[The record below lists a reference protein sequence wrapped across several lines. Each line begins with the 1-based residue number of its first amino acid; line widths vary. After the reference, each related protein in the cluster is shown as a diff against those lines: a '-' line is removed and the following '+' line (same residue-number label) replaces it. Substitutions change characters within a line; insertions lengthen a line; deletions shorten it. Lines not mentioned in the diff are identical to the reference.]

1 MSRILRRPMFR
12 GGRVDS
18 RGTGIT
24 TGLDRPGMQG
34 GGLPPTGNPRFINL
48 GGSGGASSPFTG
60 RALMNVPQ
68 PGTGRTIYSSPTSS
82 MPQQPRGLTYRGIFD
97 ALKTGGKGML
107 GRLAPF
113 NPFSAAGVTMAAP
126 FLPSY
131 LIAQANKPRTIEA
144 LEYMKQMNSSGVFD
158 ETAGPGDYE
167 AFTAEFDRLN
177 KEGTPLGT
185 EITLEDG
192 TTVTPGLTT
201 GTDTLATVIDNITK
215 NKQKENAKQNLENL
229 NLATGNN
236 NNEEESLDI
245 EANKELFAKLLGRD
259 KAKGQDISDM
269 LLSFSS
275 KALAPEADV
284 KSAFAEFAADEVK
297 RPSRVQK
304 IDDSAAALAINDY
317 IAGRKSKAEVD
328 ALIKKLE
335 VQKDLSAPSL
345 YDNIIKIAGPG
356 SNPTVAN
363 LETALKTTEDTRR
376 KKVTRIPKSENE
388 TYKLEAGDAD
398 SFIIKEA
405 TKEIFYV
412 DNNLNETRVY

>member
-24 TGLDRPGMQG
+24 TGLDRPRMQG
-34 GGLPPTGNPRFINL
+34 GGMPPTSTFNINM
-48 GGSGGASSPFTG
+48 G
-60 RALMNVPQ
+60 
-68 PGTGRTIYSSPTSS
+68 GRTQIPTSS
-82 MPQQPRGLTYRGIFD
+82 NIFRPPAVIQPTSTVTPQGITYRGMFD
-97 ALKTGGKGML
+97 ALKSGGRGIL
-107 GRLAPF
+107 SRLAPF
-113 NPFSAAGVTMAAP
+113 NPFSAAALTMAAP
-126 FLPSY
+126 FLPSF
-131 LIAQANKPRTIEA
+131 IMAQANKPKTIEA
-144 LEYMKQMNSSGVFD
+144 LEYMKQMNDSGIMD
-158 ETAGPGDYE
+158 ETAAPDDI
-167 AFTAEFDRLN
+167 TAYYAELDRLN

-185 EITLEDG
+185 EVQLESG
-192 TTVTPGLTT
+192 ETITPGLTT
-201 GTDTLATVIDNITK
+201 DQETLATIIDNMAK
-215 NKQKENAKQNLENL
+215 NKEKENAKQNLENL

-245 EANKELFAKLLGRD
+245 EANKELFAKLLGKD
-259 KAKGQDISDM
+259 KARGQDVADM

-275 KALAPEADV
+275 KALAPDATV
-284 KSAFAEFAADEVK
+284 KSAFGEFAADEVK

-304 IDDSAAALAINDY
+304 IDESAAALAINDY

-328 ALIKKLE
+328 ALIKRLE
-335 VQKDLSAPSL
+335 KQSDLSEPDL
-345 YDNIIKIAGPG
+345 YANIIKIAGPG

-363 LETALKTTEDTRR
+363 LETALKTTKDTRN

-405 TKEIFYV
+405 TKEIFYI
-412 DNNLNETRVY
+412 DNNLNEVRIY

>member
-34 GGLPPTGNPRFINL
+34 GGMPPSGSTFNINM
-48 GGSGGASSPFTG
+48 GA
-60 RALMNVPQ
+60 
-68 PGTGRTIYSSPTSS
+68 RTPPPTSS
-82 MPQQPRGLTYRGIFD
+82 PIFRPPAVIQPTPTVTPQGITYRGIFD
-97 ALKTGGKGML
+97 ALKSGGRNML
-107 GRLAPF
+107 SRLVPF
-113 NPFSAAGVTMAAP
+113 NPFSAAGITMALP

-131 LIAQANKPRTIEA
+131 IMAQANKPKTIEA
-144 LEYMKQMNSSGVFD
+144 LEYMKSMNQSGIMD
-158 ETAGPGDYE
+158 ETAAPDDV
-167 AFTAEFDRLN
+167 TAYYAELDRLN

-185 EITLEDG
+185 EITLESG
-192 TTVTPGLTT
+192 ETITPGLTT
-201 GTDTLATVIDNITK
+201 GKETLATVIDNITK

-259 KAKGQDISDM
+259 KARGQDISDM

-405 TKEIFYV
+405 TKEIYYV

>member
-1 MSRILRRPMFR
+1 MKETAKEMVKSIKEYSLPF
-12 GGRVDS
+12 GLGTL
-18 RGTGIT
+18 GTGYGLSKMYEGFKERQEGEPPIT
-24 TGLDRPGMQG
+24 EEEQTEL
-34 GGLPPTGNPRFINL
+34 
-48 GGSGGASSPFTG
+48 SPEQI
-60 RALMNVPQ
+60 RIQ
-68 PGTGRTIYSSPTSS
+68 
-82 MPQQPRGLTYRGIFD
+82 
-97 ALKTGGKGML
+97 
-107 GRLAPF
+107 
-113 NPFSAAGVTMAAP
+113 
-126 FLPSY
+126 
-131 LIAQANKPRTIEA
+131 E
-144 LEYMKQMNSSGVFD
+144 
-158 ETAGPGDYE
+158 
-167 AFTAEFDRLN
+167 
-177 KEGTPLGT
+177 
-185 EITLEDG
+185 
-192 TTVTPGLTT
+192 
-201 GTDTLATVIDNITK
+201 
-215 NKQKENAKQNLENL
+215 LENL
-229 NLATGNN
+229 IKKMT
-236 NNEEESLDI
+236 ETETKPKETDMEESVEID
-245 EANKELFAKLLGRD
+245 KEKFAKLLGRD
-259 KAKGQDISDM
+259 KARGQDVADM

-363 LETALKTTEDTRR
+363 LETALKTTKETRN
-376 KKVTRIPKSENE
+376 KKVTRIPKSQNE

-405 TKEIFYV
+405 TKEIYYV

>member
-34 GGLPPTGNPRFINL
+34 GGLPPTSTFNINM
-48 GGSGGASSPFTG
+48 GA
-60 RALMNVPQ
+60 
-68 PGTGRTIYSSPTSS
+68 RTPPPTSS
-82 MPQQPRGLTYRGIFD
+82 PIFRPPAVIQPTPTVTPQGITYRGIFD
-97 ALKTGGKGML
+97 ALKSGGRNML
-107 GRLAPF
+107 SRLVPF
-113 NPFSAAGVTMAAP
+113 NPFSAAGITMALP

-131 LIAQANKPRTIEA
+131 IMAQANKPKTIEA
-144 LEYMKQMNSSGVFD
+144 LEYMKSMNQSGIMD
-158 ETAGPGDYE
+158 ETAAPDDV
-167 AFTAEFDRLN
+167 TAYYAELDRLN

-185 EITLEDG
+185 EITLESG
-192 TTVTPGLTT
+192 ETITPGLTT
-201 GTDTLATVIDNITK
+201 GKETLATVIDNITK

-259 KAKGQDISDM
+259 KARGQDISDM

-317 IAGRKSKAEVD
+317 IAGRKSKAEVE

-405 TKEIFYV
+405 TKEIYYV

>member
-60 RALMNVPQ
+60 RALINVPQ
-68 PGTGRTIYSSPTSS
+68 PGTGRTIYSSPTAS
-82 MPQQPRGLTYRGIFD
+82 MPTQPQGITYRGMFD
-97 ALKTGGKGML
+97 AIKSGGRGIL
-107 GRLAPF
+107 SRLAPF
-113 NPFSAAGVTMAAP
+113 NPFSAAGITMALP

-131 LIAQANKPRTIEA
+131 IMAQANKPKTIEA
-144 LEYMKQMNSSGVFD
+144 LEYMKSMNESGIMD
-158 ETAGPGDYE
+158 ETAAPDDV
-167 AFTAEFDRLN
+167 TAYYAELDRLN

-185 EITLEDG
+185 EITLESG
-192 TTVTPGLTT
+192 ETITPGLTT
-201 GTDTLATVIDNITK
+201 GKETLATVIDNITK
-215 NKQKENAKQNLENL
+215 NKEKEKAKTNL
-229 NLATGNN
+229 NNLDLNTGNN

-259 KAKGQDISDM
+259 KARGQDISDM

-376 KKVTRIPKSENE
+376 KKVTRIPKSEEE

-398 SFIIKEA
+398 SFIIKES
-405 TKEIFYV
+405 TKEIYYV
-412 DNNLNETRVY
+412 DNNLNEVRIY

>member
-24 TGLDRPGMQG
+24 TGLDRPRMQG
-34 GGLPPTGNPRFINL
+34 GGMPPTSTFNINM
-48 GGSGGASSPFTG
+48 G
-60 RALMNVPQ
+60 
-68 PGTGRTIYSSPTSS
+68 GRTQIPTSS
-82 MPQQPRGLTYRGIFD
+82 NIFRPPAVIQPTSTATPQGITYRGMFD
-97 ALKTGGKGML
+97 ALKSGGRGIL
-107 GRLAPF
+107 SRLAPF
-113 NPFSAAGVTMAAP
+113 NPFSAAALTMAAP
-126 FLPSY
+126 FLPSF
-131 LIAQANKPRTIEA
+131 IMAQANKPKTIEA
-144 LEYMKQMNSSGVFD
+144 LEYMKQMNDSGIMD
-158 ETAGPGDYE
+158 ETAAPDDI
-167 AFTAEFDRLN
+167 TAYYAELDRLN

-185 EITLEDG
+185 EVQLESG
-192 TTVTPGLTT
+192 ETITPGLTT
-201 GTDTLATVIDNITK
+201 DQETLATIIDNMAK
-215 NKQKENAKQNLENL
+215 NKEKENIKNNLDDL
-229 NLATGNN
+229 NLDTGNN
-236 NNEEESLDI
+236 NNEEESVDI
-245 EANKELFAKLLGRD
+245 EANKELFAKLLGKD
-259 KAKGQDISDM
+259 KARGQDVADM

-275 KALAPEADV
+275 KALAPDATV

-297 RPSRVQK
+297 RPSRIQK

-335 VQKDLSAPSL
+335 VQSDLSEPDL
-345 YDNIIKIAGPG
+345 YANIIKIAGPG

-363 LETALKTTEDTRR
+363 LETALKTTKQTRN

-405 TKEIFYV
+405 TKEIFYI
-412 DNNLNETRVY
+412 DNNLNEVRIY